1 MEKKNNTFE
10 EIWEKLKSS
19 KKVLMKLHDGPDGD
33 SFGSCVTMKQI
44 LEKEGIEVTLISKDN
59 LSENLEAFE
68 FSKEVEFGKELK
80 DFDLREF
87 DVVLLLDHGALT
99 YSSENVEKLLKNNFI
114 INIDHHES
122 NDYFGKMNYVDIESP
137 SCCSVLFEFLEKIG
151 VNFDERLC
159 RKLLLGICTDTNF
172 FIFVNPL
179 DNLKKAAFLI
189 ERGKIDYEKEF
200 FNPINASSWGLK
212 KMQGILLSNMKKKQ
226 IDGKN
231 VAYSFMTKKE
241 GKNYNLNMAEKRL
254 GILAMQGIKDVDI
267 VFTLKE
273 LGNKIKGS
281 FRSKGVDTV
290 LFSKEFGGGGHKQ
303 ASAFSLEKMPM
314 EKAIEKVLE
323 VIEKI
328 GMHKI

>member
-1 MEKKNNTFE
+1 
-10 EIWEKLKSS
+10 
-19 KKVLMKLHDGPDGD
+19 LMKLHDGPDGD
-33 SFGSCVTMKQI
+33 CFGSCTAMKQV
-44 LEKEGIEVTLISKDN
+44 LEKEGVEVTLISKDD
-59 LSENLEAFE
+59 LSENLKGFE
-68 FSKEVEFGKELK
+68 FSKEVAFGKELK
-80 DFDLREF
+80 EFELKEF
-87 DVVLLLDHGALT
+87 DVVLLLDHGTLT
-99 YSSENVEKLLKNNFI
+99 YSFENVGELLKNNFV

-122 NDYFGKMNYVDIESP
+122 NDYFGNMNYVDVESP

-151 VNFDERLC
+151 VDFDERLC

-172 FIFVNPL
+172 FVFVNPL
-179 DNLKKAAFLI
+179 DNLRKAAFLI
-189 ERGKIDYEKEF
+189 EKGGIDYEKEF
-200 FNPINASSWGLK
+200 FNSITASSWGLK

-226 IDGKN
+226 IGGKN

-241 GKNYNLNMAEKRL
+241 GKDYNLNMAEKRL
-254 GILAMQGIKDVDI
+254 GILAMQGIKDVDV

-273 LGNKIKGS
+273 LSNKIKGS

-323 VIEKI
+323 VIERI
-328 GMHKI
+328 GMHEIEIKTFK